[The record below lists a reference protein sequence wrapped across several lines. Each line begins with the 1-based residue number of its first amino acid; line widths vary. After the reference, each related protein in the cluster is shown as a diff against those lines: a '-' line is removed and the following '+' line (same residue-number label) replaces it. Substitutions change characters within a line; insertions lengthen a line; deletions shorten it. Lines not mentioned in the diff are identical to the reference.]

1 MHPPAENERFPS
13 YYSPPAEVVTSDTLN
28 DLSNRFDVA
37 ILAEGLNYSTIAP
50 PPSTE
55 ALRRSFH
62 SSL

>member
-28 DLSNRFDVA
+28 DLSERFNVA
-37 ILAEGLNYSTIAP
+37 ILAEGLNYNDIAP

-55 ALRRSFH
+55 QRRSFH
-62 SSL
+62 SRF